1 MDKPGYNYEAGH
13 IAFGPDG
20 YLYIATGDSVRDPAT
35 EAGKFAQDTFSP
47 AWKDPAHRREQDRGE
62 WRSVCHSG

>member
-20 YLYIATGDSVRDPAT
+20 YLYIATGDSVRNPAE
-35 EAGKFAQDTFSP
+35 EAGKFAQDTVLP
-47 AWKDPAHRREQDRGE
+47 AWKDPAH
-62 WRSVCHSG
+62 